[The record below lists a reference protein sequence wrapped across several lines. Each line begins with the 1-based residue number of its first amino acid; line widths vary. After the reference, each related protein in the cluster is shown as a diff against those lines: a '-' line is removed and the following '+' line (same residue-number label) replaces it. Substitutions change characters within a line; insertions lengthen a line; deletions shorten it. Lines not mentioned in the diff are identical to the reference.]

1 MKEKVRCKW
10 CLSSEK
16 MMKYHDE
23 EWGVPVCNDRKWFEF
38 IVLDGFQA
46 GLSWSTIINKRDNFR
61 KAFDKF
67 NFNKI
72 AKYDE
77 RKLNSLLNDAGII
90 RNRLKIYSSVSNA
103 KAFITLR
110 KEFSSFN
117 NYIWKFT
124 NGKTIHNKWKSHK
137 EILATTKI
145 SDELSKDLR
154 KRGFN
159 FVGSTICYAF
169 MQAAG
174 MVNDHTTDCFRH
186 KELLTSN

>member
-1 MKEKVRCKW
+1 MI
-10 CLSSEK
+10 
-16 MMKYHDE
+16 KYHDE
-23 EWGVPVCNDRKWFEF
+23 EWGVPVHSDRKWFEF
-38 IVLDGFQA
+38 IILDGFQA
-46 GLSWSTIINKRDNFR
+46 GLSWSTIINKRSNFR

-67 NFNKI
+67 DYNKI

-77 RKLNSLLNDAGII
+77 KKLNSLLSDEGII

-103 KAFITLR
+103 KTFIGLR
-110 KEFSSFN
+110 KEFGSFN

-137 EILATTKI
+137 EIPATTKI

-174 MVNDHTTDCFRH
+174 MVNDHTTDCFRY
-186 KELLTSN
+186 KELILKTNN